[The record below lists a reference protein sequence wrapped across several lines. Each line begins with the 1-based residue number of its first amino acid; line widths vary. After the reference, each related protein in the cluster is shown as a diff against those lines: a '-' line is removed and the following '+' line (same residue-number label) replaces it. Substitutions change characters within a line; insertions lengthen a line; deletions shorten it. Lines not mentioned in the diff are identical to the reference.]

1 MIAYSDD
8 MDALRKVP
16 AGLPSWLEKDIGKPV
31 SEIKDPFDCHS
42 SYGAHMSALLREGLD
57 EIGIKYTFQ
66 SGYQAYKSGILVKQI
81 DLILQNSDKIGQM
94 IEELTGQKKYLESL
108 PYFPQCENCRRLNV
122 ARPYKYDPEE
132 MKSVL

>member
-1 MIAYSDD
+1 

-57 EIGIKYTFQ
+57 QIGLKYTFQ
-66 SGYQAYKSGILVKQI
+66 SGYQAYKSGLLVKQI
-81 DLILQNSDKIGQM
+81 DLILRNADKIGKM
-94 IEELTGQKKYLESL
+94 IEELTGTEKV
-108 PYFPQCENCRRLNV
+108 P
-122 ARPYKYDPEE
+122 
-132 MKSVL
+132 